1 MGMSMLAVASII
13 IASPSTLV
21 SFSPALFIFLNNQ
34 QIIKTVVLMGEISNS
49 YLIKFWQSALNID
62 LDIIPSDK
70 FPKVKLSNSFFL
82 KGEPSEEIYQNS
94 GYPSKSLVS
103 LVIAKLLELIGTL
116 FLFLIVYTI
125 MDIMYIHVT

>member
-1 MGMSMLAVASII
+1 MMSVASIVL
-13 IASPSTLV
+13 ASPSTLV

-49 YLIKFWQSALNID
+49 YLISFWQSALNID

-70 FPKVKLSNSFFL
+70 FPKIKLSDSFFL
-82 KGEPSEEIYQNS
+82 KGEPSDEIFQNS

-103 LVIAKLLELIGTL
+103 LMIAKLLELIGTVLL
-116 FLFLIVYTI
+116 FMTVYAI

>member
-1 MGMSMLAVASII
+1 MMSVASII
-13 IASPSTLV
+13 LASPSTLV

-49 YLIKFWQSALNID
+49 YLISFWQSALNID

-70 FPKVKLSNSFFL
+70 FPKIKLSDSFFL
-82 KGEPSEEIYQNS
+82 KGEPSDEIFQNS

-103 LVIAKLLELIGTL
+103 LMIAKLLELIGTVLL
-116 FLFLIVYTI
+116 FMTVYAI